1 MYRNAILFYGEKMDK
16 NSTTILERFSK
27 AFIPM
32 MHFFH
37 NIASEA
43 SKGADFTLAQYR
55 VLMLVKHR
63 GAMSIN
69 DLHNQLNI
77 AQSTASEMVERL
89 VQQNLLLR
97 DKDPSDKRITLFK
110 LSKKAEKIL
119 ERRKNLMQDC
129 YRKVLEPLSPDE
141 QIELVEAFETILRI
155 IDHDKKNKNSPTD

>member
-1 MYRNAILFYGEKMDK
+1 MGSKLEEM
-16 NSTTILERFSK
+16 LERFSN

-43 SKGADFTLAQYR
+43 SRGADFSLAQYR

-63 GAMSIN
+63 GAMSIH
-69 DLHNQLNI
+69 DLQQQLNI

-97 DKDPSDKRITLFK
+97 EKDPNDRRITVFK
-110 LSKKAEKIL
+110 LSKQAEKIL
-119 ERRKNLMQDC
+119 DRRRDVMNDC
-129 YRKVLEPLSPDE
+129 YRKVLEPLSPEE
-141 QIELVEAFETILRI
+141 QRELVEAFETIVRI
-155 IDHDKKNKNSPTD
+155 IQKN

>member
-1 MYRNAILFYGEKMDK
+1 MDK
-16 NSTTILERFSK
+16 KLQENLERFAN

-55 VLMLVKHR
+55 VLMLVKHQ

-69 DLHNQLNI
+69 DLHHQLHI

-89 VQQNLLLR
+89 VQQDLLLR
-97 DKDPSDKRITLFK
+97 EKDPNDKRITLFK
-110 LSKKAEKIL
+110 LSKKAAKIL
-119 ERRKNLMQDC
+119 ERRKDMMEDC

-141 QIELVEAFETILRI
+141 QIKLVEAFETILKI
-155 IDHDKKNKNSPTD
+155 INHKKKSPTD

>member
-1 MYRNAILFYGEKMDK
+1 MDK
-16 NSTTILERFSK
+16 NLGNIIERFSN

-43 SKGADFTLAQYR
+43 SRGADFTLAQYR

-69 DLHNQLNI
+69 ELRNQLHI
-77 AQSTASEMVERL
+77 AQSTASEMVDRL

-97 DKDPSDKRITLFK
+97 EKYPTDKRITLFT

-119 ERRKNLMQDC
+119 ERRKDMMQDC

-141 QIELVEAFETILRI
+141 RIELVEAFETILKI
-155 IDHDKKNKNSPTD
+155 INKK

>member
-1 MYRNAILFYGEKMDK
+1 MNNNLT
-16 NSTTILERFSK
+16 NILERFSN

-69 DLHNQLNI
+69 ELRNQLNI
-77 AQSTASEMVERL
+77 AQSTASEMVDRL

-97 DKDPSDKRITLFK
+97 EKDLTDKRITLFK

-119 ERRKNLMQDC
+119 ERRRDLMEDC
-129 YRKVLEPLSPDE
+129 YRKVLEPLSAGE
-141 QIELVEAFETILRI
+141 QIELVEAFETILEI
-155 IDHDKKNKNSPTD
+155 IQKE